1 MIDPLDREWI
11 EAKTEAMASVY
22 EKLTTHHI
30 NIGFSK
36 PTAFQ
41 LKKIADKEGK
51 K

>member
-1 MIDPLDREWI
+1 MDKEWV
-11 EAKTEAMASVY
+11 EPKAEAMAAVY
-22 EKLTTHHI
+22 EKLTTHKI
-30 NIGFSK
+30 SIGFSK